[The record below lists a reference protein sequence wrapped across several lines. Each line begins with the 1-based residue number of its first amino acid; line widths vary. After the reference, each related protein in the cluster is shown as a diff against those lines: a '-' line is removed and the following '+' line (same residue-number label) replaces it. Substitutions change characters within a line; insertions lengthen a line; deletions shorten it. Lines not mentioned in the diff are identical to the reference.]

1 METKIYKKEQIN
13 EAAAQLK
20 AGQLV
25 AFPTETVFGL
35 GAIATNEAAVSSVFA
50 TKGRPQDNPLI
61 VHVSSIEQV
70 AEYVA
75 EVPEIAAQLMMQ
87 FWPGPLTIIF
97 PQKPGVLAP
106 SVTPGQETVA
116 IRMPDNPETLALIEA
131 TGIPLVGPSANK
143 SGKPSPTAVEHVYH
157 DFQGKIAGI
166 VEPSEKLLAVGV
178 ESTVVLPRAGFINI
192 LRPGA
197 ITKED
202 LRALGY
208 QVEEK
213 TAEEQLKDTSVLSPG
228 VKYTHY
234 SPKQPVHVLITDDS
248 QQFTQYID
256 ALKQPVAIL
265 ADESVLQALS
275 NDSQIVATHSYG
287 AKGDLVSA
295 TQQLYAGLRALE
307 QTTAQVIIAQGFPDS
322 PASHAMMNRLR
333 KAADLTQTF
342 L

>member
-1 METKIYKKEQIN
+1 M
-13 EAAAQLK
+13 
-20 AGQLV
+20 
-25 AFPTETVFGL
+25 
-35 GAIATNEAAVSSVFA
+35 
-50 TKGRPQDNPLI
+50 
-61 VHVSSIEQV
+61 
-70 AEYVA
+70 
-75 EVPEIAAQLMMQ
+75 
-87 FWPGPLTIIF
+87 
-97 PQKPGVLAP
+97 LAP

-178 ESTVVLPRAGFINI
+178 ESTVVLPRAGVINI

-265 ADESVLQALS
+265 ADESVLQVLS

>member
-1 METKIYKKEQIN
+1 METKIYTKDQIK
-13 EAAAQLK
+13 EAAEQLK

-35 GAIATNEAAVSSVFA
+35 GAIATDEAAVSSVFA
-50 TKGRPQDNPLI
+50 TKGRPKDNPLI
-61 VHVSSIEQV
+61 VHVSRIEQV
-70 AEYVA
+70 ADYVA
-75 EVPEIAAQLMMQ
+75 EVPEVAAQLMKQ

-106 SVTPGQETVA
+106 SVTPGQQTVA
-116 IRMPDNPETLALIEA
+116 VRMPDNPETLALIEA

-157 DFQGKIAGI
+157 DFKGEIAGI
-166 VEPSEKLLAVGV
+166 VEPTQKLLAVGV
-178 ESTVVLPRAGFINI
+178 ESTVVLPRDGVINI

-202 LRALGY
+202 LLALGY

-213 TAEEQLKDTSVLSPG
+213 TAAEQLKDTSVLSPG

-234 SPKQPVHVLITDDS
+234 SPKQPVHILMTDDALQFS
-248 QQFTQYID
+248 QYLET
-256 ALKQPVAIL
+256 LNQPVALL
-265 ADESVLQALS
+265 ADETLIGALANKAHVVS
-275 NDSQIVATHSYG
+275 NHSYG

-295 TQQLYAGLRALE
+295 TQQLYAGLRSLE
-307 QTTAQVIIAQGFPDS
+307 QTPAQVIVAQGFPDS
-322 PASHAMMNRLR
+322 PASHAMMNRLK
-333 KAADLTQTF
+333 KAADLIKTF
-342 L
+342 S

>member
-1 METKIYKKEQIN
+1 MDTKIYKKEQIN

-75 EVPEIAAQLMMQ
+75 EVPEIAAQLMKQ

-143 SGKPSPTAVEHVYH
+143 SGKPSPTAVEHV
-157 DFQGKIAGI
+157 
-166 VEPSEKLLAVGV
+166 
-178 ESTVVLPRAGFINI
+178 
-192 LRPGA
+192 
-197 ITKED
+197 
-202 LRALGY
+202 
-208 QVEEK
+208 
-213 TAEEQLKDTSVLSPG
+213 
-228 VKYTHY
+228 
-234 SPKQPVHVLITDDS
+234 
-248 QQFTQYID
+248 
-256 ALKQPVAIL
+256 
-265 ADESVLQALS
+265 
-275 NDSQIVATHSYG
+275 
-287 AKGDLVSA
+287 
-295 TQQLYAGLRALE
+295 
-307 QTTAQVIIAQGFPDS
+307 
-322 PASHAMMNRLR
+322 
-333 KAADLTQTF
+333 
-342 L
+342 